1 MYEVYAELKKLLKKE
16 KITVIDFC
24 NNILKKSKAS
34 LFRLFKE
41 KRIRTDLNEDELGIL
56 ETIESWIIRQNVT
69 SVVEFEESTKRN
81 RPNASHKN
89 GLLKE
94 NFSDELNIQN
104 VRLNMDKLK
113 RKLKERLVIKSK
125 KNKKRVICFS
135 HELLEVYQ
143 GSRINKIYSKCEY

>member
-1 MYEVYAELKKLLKKE
+1 MYEVYKELEKLLKKE

-56 ETIESWIIRQNVT
+56 ETILSWILRQNVT

-89 GLLKE
+89 GFLKE

-113 RKLKERLVIKSK
+113 RKLKEKHILVEDFTKSVLKSNHSSFNRLCNKQSFNQLTK
-125 KNKKRVICFS
+125 K
-135 HELLEVYQ
+135 
-143 GSRINKIYSKCEY
+143 